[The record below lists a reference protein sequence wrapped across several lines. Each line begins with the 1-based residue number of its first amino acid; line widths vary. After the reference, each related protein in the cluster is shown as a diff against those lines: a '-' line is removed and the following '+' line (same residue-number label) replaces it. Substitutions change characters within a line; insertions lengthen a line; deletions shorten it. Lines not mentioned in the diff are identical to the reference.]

1 MSQLQVDN
9 IYNKDGTGSPT
20 FPKGANFTEGVV
32 VSGVLTA
39 TTMGSASDTTTF
51 PGNIVVQGTQT
62 IINYDDFNV
71 KDKTIGISSTASP
84 TDTTADGAGIEIYG
98 TTHKKLT
105 YNNTKKGFEF
115 NVPLSTDENRIVTAS
130 EKVVQASG
138 NTVGLQYNSGG
149 NIAVVTGSSGDIT
162 LNVESIP
169 ETADFDNNAIS
180 FSLAIVQAG
189 TARSCTT
196 VNLNG
201 YTAPIRWAGGSLASA
216 TSGLTTTS
224 GMDVYSF
231 TGINTVGSAS
241 TCTNYYLLGAVNGG
255 YA

>member
-231 TGINTVGSAS
+231 TGINTVGSAA

>member
-9 IYNKDGTGSPT
+9 IYNKDGTSAPT

-231 TGINTVGSAS
+231 TGINTVGSAA

>member
-130 EKVVQASG
+130 EKVVQATG

-201 YTAPIRWAGGSLASA
+201 YSAPIRWAGGSLASA

-231 TGINTVGSAS
+231 TGINTVGSAA

>member
-20 FPKGANFTEGVV
+20 FPKGANFTEGAV
-32 VSGVLTA
+32 VSGILTA

-115 NVPLSTDENRIVTAS
+115 NVPITTDETRIVAAC
-130 EKVVQASG
+130 EKLVQASG
-138 NTVGLQYNSGG
+138 NTVGLSYNTNG
-149 NIAVVTGSSGDIT
+149 NMAVVTGSTGDIT
-162 LNVESIP
+162 LNIESIP
-169 ETADFDNNAIS
+169 ETSDFDNNAIS

-189 TARSCTT
+189 TARSCTA

-231 TGINTVGSAS
+231 TGINTVGSAA

>member
-9 IYNKDGTGSPT
+9 IYNKDGTSAPT

-105 YNNTKKGFEF
+105 YNDTKKGFEF

-231 TGINTVGSAS
+231 TGINTVGSAA

>member
-9 IYNKDGTGSPT
+9 IYNKDGTGAPT

-231 TGINTVGSAS
+231 TGINTVGSAA

>member
-9 IYNKDGTGSPT
+9 IYNKDGTSAPT

-84 TDTTADGAGIEIYG
+84 TDTTADGAGIEIYC

-105 YNNTKKGFEF
+105 YNDAKKGFEF

-231 TGINTVGSAS
+231 TGINTVGSAA

>member
-9 IYNKDGTGSPT
+9 IYNKDGTSAPT

-105 YNNTKKGFEF
+105 YNDTKKGFEF
-115 NVPLSTDENRIVTAS
+115 NVPLSTDENRIITAS
-130 EKVVQASG
+130 EKVVQATG

-189 TARSCTT
+189 TARSCTA

-201 YTAPIRWAGGSLASA
+201 YSAPIRWAGGSLASA
-216 TSGLTTTS
+216 IVGLTTTS

>member
-9 IYNKDGTGSPT
+9 IYNKDGTGAPT
-20 FPKGANFTEGVV
+20 FPKGAIFPEGMV

-105 YNNTKKGFEF
+105 YNDTKKGFEL
-115 NVPLSTDENRIVTAS
+115 NVPLSTDETRIITAS

-169 ETADFDNNAIS
+169 ETADFDNNSIS

-231 TGINTVGSAS
+231 TGINTVGSAA

>member
-1 MSQLQVDN
+1 M
-9 IYNKDGTGSPT
+9 
-20 FPKGANFTEGVV
+20 
-32 VSGVLTA
+32 
-39 TTMGSASDTTTF
+39 
-51 PGNIVVQGTQT
+51 
-62 IINYDDFNV
+62 
-71 KDKTIGISSTASP
+71 
-84 TDTTADGAGIEIYG
+84 
-98 TTHKKLT
+98 
-105 YNNTKKGFEF
+105 
-115 NVPLSTDENRIVTAS
+115 
-130 EKVVQASG
+130 
-138 NTVGLQYNSGG
+138 
-149 NIAVVTGSSGDIT
+149 TGSSGDIT

-201 YTAPIRWAGGSLASA
+201 YTASIRWAGGSLASA

>member
-1 MSQLQVDN
+1 
-9 IYNKDGTGSPT
+9 
-20 FPKGANFTEGVV
+20 
-32 VSGVLTA
+32 
-39 TTMGSASDTTTF
+39 MGSATDTTTF

-115 NVPLSTDENRIVTAS
+115 NVPITTDETRIVAAC
-130 EKVVQASG
+130 EKLVQASG
-138 NTVGLQYNSGG
+138 NTVGLSYNTNG
-149 NIAVVTGSSGDIT
+149 NMAVVTGSTGDIT
-162 LNVESIP
+162 LNIESIP
-169 ETADFDNNAIS
+169 ETSDFDNNAIS

-189 TARSCTT
+189 TARSCTA

-231 TGINTVGSAS
+231 TGINTVGSAA

>member
-1 MSQLQVDN
+1 MCIRDR
-9 IYNKDGTGSPT
+9 
-20 FPKGANFTEGVV
+20 
-32 VSGVLTA
+32 
-39 TTMGSASDTTTF
+39 
-51 PGNIVVQGTQT
+51 
-62 IINYDDFNV
+62 
-71 KDKTIGISSTASP
+71 
-84 TDTTADGAGIEIYG
+84 DGAGIEIYG

-115 NVPLSTDENRIVTAS
+115 NVPITTDETRIVAAC
-130 EKVVQASG
+130 EKLVQASG
-138 NTVGLQYNSGG
+138 NTVGLSYNTNG
-149 NIAVVTGSSGDIT
+149 NMAVVTGSTGDIT
-162 LNVESIP
+162 LNIESIP
-169 ETADFDNNAIS
+169 ETSDFDNNAIS

-189 TARSCTT
+189 TARSCTA

-201 YTAPIRWAGGSLASA
+201 YSAPIRWAGGSLASA

-231 TGINTVGSAS
+231 TGINTVGSAA

>member
-20 FPKGANFTEGVV
+20 FPKGANFTEDVV

-39 TTMGSASDTTTF
+39 TTIGSASDTTTF
-51 PGNIVVQGTQT
+51 PGNLVVQGTQT

-71 KDKTIGISSTASP
+71 KDKTIGISSTANP
-84 TDTTADGAGIEIYG
+84 TDTTADGAGLEIYG
-98 TTHKKLT
+98 ATHKKFT

-115 NVPLSTDENRIVTAS
+115 NVPLTTDENRIVSAC
-130 EKVVQASG
+130 EKVVQVSG
-138 NTVGLQYNSGG
+138 NTVGLQYHNNG
-149 NIAVVTGSSGDIT
+149 NMAVVTGSTGDIT
-162 LNVESIP
+162 LNVENIP

-189 TARSCTT
+189 TARSCTS

-201 YTAPIRWAGGSLASA
+201 YSAPIRWAGGSLASA
-216 TSGLTTTS
+216 IVGLTTTN

-231 TGINTVGSAS
+231 TGINTVGSAN
-241 TCTNYYLLGAVNGG
+241 TCANYYLLGAVNGG

>member
-20 FPKGANFTEGVV
+20 FPKGANFTEGAV

-51 PGNIVVQGTQT
+51 PGNLVVQGTQT

-84 TDTTADGAGIEIYG
+84 TDATADGAGIEIYG

-105 YNNTKKGFEF
+105 YNDTRKGFEL
-115 NVPLSTDENRIVTAS
+115 NVPLSTDETRIITAS
-130 EKVVQASG
+130 EKVVQATG

-149 NIAVVTGSSGDIT
+149 NIAVVSSATGDIT

-216 TSGLTTTS
+216 IVGLTTTS

>member
-9 IYNKDGTGSPT
+9 IYNKDGTSAPT

-115 NVPLSTDENRIVTAS
+115 NVPLSTEETRIITAS
-130 EKVVQASG
+130 EKVVQATG

-216 TSGLTTTS
+216 ISGLTTSS

-231 TGINTVGSAS
+231 TGINTVGSAA

>member
-9 IYNKDGTGSPT
+9 IYNKDGTSAPT

-231 TGINTVGSAS
+231 TGINTVGSAN

>member
-9 IYNKDGTGSPT
+9 IYNKDGTGAPT
-20 FPKGANFTEGVV
+20 FPKGAIFPEGMV

-39 TTMGSASDTTTF
+39 TTIGSASDTTTF
-51 PGNIVVQGTQT
+51 PGNLVVQGTQT

-105 YNNTKKGFEF
+105 YDNTRKGFKF
-115 NVPLSTDENRIVTAS
+115 NVPLSTDENRIISAS
-130 EKVVQASG
+130 EKVVQVSG
-138 NTVGLQYNSGG
+138 NSVGLQYNNNG
-149 NIAVVTGSSGDIT
+149 NMAVVTGATGDVT
-162 LNVESIP
+162 LNVENIP

-189 TARSCTT
+189 TARSCTA

-201 YTAPIRWAGGSLASA
+201 YSAPIRWAGGSLASA
-216 TSGLTTTS
+216 IVGLTTIS

-241 TCTNYYLLGAVNGG
+241 TCANYYVLGAVNGG

>member
-9 IYNKDGTGSPT
+9 IYNNDGTSAPT

-105 YNNTKKGFEF
+105 YNDVKKGFEF
-115 NVPLSTDENRIVTAS
+115 NVPLSTDENRIITAS
-130 EKVVQASG
+130 EKVVQATG

-201 YTAPIRWAGGSLASA
+201 YTASIRWAGGSLASA

-231 TGINTVGSAS
+231 TGINTVGSAA

>member
-9 IYNKDGTGSPT
+9 IYNKDGTSAPT

-115 NVPLSTDENRIVTAS
+115 NVPLSTDENRIITAS
-130 EKVVQASG
+130 EKVVQATG

-149 NIAVVTGSSGDIT
+149 NIAVVTGSSSDIT

-231 TGINTVGSAS
+231 TGINTVGSAA

>member
-98 TTHKKLT
+98 TTLKKLT
-105 YNNTKKGFEF
+105 YNDAKKGFEF

-231 TGINTVGSAS
+231 TGINTVGSAN

>member
-1 MSQLQVDN
+1 MSSLNVDTIKNRTGTAGPTIAGDTQISGGGLTLSGTIIAQAGIVTNLQVNGRLSVAGTMTTIDTEELN
-9 IYNKDGTGSPT
+9 IKDKLVGIGS
-20 FPKGANFTEGVV
+20 
-32 VSGVLTA
+32 TA
-39 TTMGSASDTTTF
+39 T
-51 PGNIVVQGTQT
+51 
-62 IINYDDFNV
+62 
-71 KDKTIGISSTASP
+71 P
-84 TDTTADGAGIEIYG
+84 TDALADGAGIQVFG
-98 TTHKKLT
+98 TTDKKLT

-169 ETADFDNNAIS
+169 ETPDFDNNAIS

>member
-9 IYNKDGTGSPT
+9 IYNKDGTGAPT
-20 FPKGANFTEGVV
+20 FPNGAIFPEGVV
-32 VSGVLTA
+32 VSGILTA
-39 TTMGSASDTTTF
+39 STIGSATDTTTF

-115 NVPLSTDENRIVTAS
+115 NVPLSTEETRIVTAS
-130 EKVVQASG
+130 EKVVHATG

-216 TSGLTTTS
+216 ISGLTTSS

-231 TGINTVGSAS
+231 TGINTVGSAA

>member
-9 IYNKDGTGSPT
+9 IYNKDGTGAPT
-20 FPKGANFTEGVV
+20 FPKGAIFPEGMV

-39 TTMGSASDTTTF
+39 TTIGSASDTTTF
-51 PGNIVVQGTQT
+51 PGNLVVQGTQT

-105 YNNTKKGFEF
+105 YNDTRKGFEL
-115 NVPLSTDENRIVTAS
+115 NVPLSTDETRIITAS
-130 EKVVQASG
+130 EKVVQATG

-149 NIAVVTGSSGDIT
+149 NIAVVSSATGDIT